1 MQITKIELKNISHYA
16 RGSEETPCYNATVF
30 INGRKAIEVSNDG
43 RGGMDF
49 QHQYS
54 NKDKA
59 IVRQVNEWCIKTF
72 GTREID
78 YTSDGEKASF
88 TVDQDLEDFCHKKLY
103 EWLDAKEL
111 KKDLNKKFLFLDD
124 KESKEL
130 RAYKKVKGEDEELF
144 QSFFRG
150 KHQKGVLLNN
160 LPFDD
165 ALQIFKECA

>member
-1 MQITKIELKNISHYA
+1 MEIKTLELKNISHYA
-16 RGSEETPCYNATVF
+16 RGSEETPCYNATVY
-30 INGRKAIEVSNDG
+30 INGKKAIEISNDG

-54 NKDKA
+54 GEQGT
-59 IVRQVNEWCIKTF
+59 VRQVNEWCIKTF
-72 GTREID
+72 GTREIE
-78 YTSDGEKASF
+78 YTGDGEKKSF
-88 TVDQDLEDFCHKKLY
+88 TVDHDLEDFCHKKLY

-111 KKDLNKKFLFLDD
+111 KKDLNKKFLFLED
-124 KESKEL
+124 KKSKEL

>member
-16 RGSEETPCYNATVF
+16 RGSEETPCYNATVY
-30 INGRKAIEVSNDG
+30 INGKKAIEISNDG
-43 RGGMDF
+43 HGGMDR

-54 NKDKA
+54 NEQGT
-59 IVRQVNEWCIKTF
+59 VRQVNEWCIKTF

-111 KKDLNKKFLFLDD
+111 KKDLNKKFLFLED
-124 KESKEL
+124 KKSKEL

-150 KHQKGVLLNN
+150 KHEKGVLLNN